1 MKVKV
6 SRINSVKGQLLVEF
20 EGSMQKVGKLLS
32 TNMKLIKDKLAGYD
46 VTGIQLAPANIG
58 GYEVCASRS
67 KGCTKACIYV
77 SGRGRFTAT
86 QIARIKR
93 KLLFFQYKNTF
104 KSQLIKEITA
114 FVKKCAKN
122 NVKPAI
128 RLNVFSDL
136 PYERIFPE
144 LFTMF
149 PQVSYYDYTKI
160 KSRLDKS
167 KLPSNYHLTFS
178 RSEDTSDNEVLEII
192 KAGFNVAIPFNC
204 KKHQLPKSFL
214 NIPVIDGDL
223 SDIRFLDNQ
232 ASIVGLSVKGDNDVR
247 KSVDLC
253 NGFIV
258 DVNSPQVT
266 QVKPR
271 FLISLV

>member
-6 SRINSVKGQLLVEF
+6 SRINSVKNQLLVEF
-20 EGSMQKVGKLLS
+20 EGTMQKVGKLLS

-46 VTGIQLAPANIG
+46 VTGIQLAPANIAG
-58 GYEVCASRS
+58 FEVCSGRS

-77 SGRGRFTAT
+77 SGHGRFTNT

-93 KLLFFQYKNTF
+93 KLLFFQFKNTF
-104 KSQLIKEITA
+104 RNQLIKEITA
-114 FVKKCAKN
+114 FVKKCTKN

-149 PQVSYYDYTKI
+149 PMVSFYDYTKI

-167 KLPSNYHLTFS
+167 KLPSNYHLTYS
-178 RSEDTSDNEVLEII
+178 RSEDTTDAEVLEII
-192 KAGFNVAIPFNC
+192 RAGFNVAVPFNC

-214 NIPVIDGDL
+214 GIPVIDGDN

-232 ASIVGLSVKGDNDVR
+232 GSIVGLSVKGDNSVK

-266 QVKPR
+266 QVNPR
-271 FLISLV
+271 FLINLI

>member
-1 MKVKV
+1 MKIKVK
-6 SRINSVKGQLLVEF
+6 NSIFGQKLFVEF
-20 EGSMQKVGKLLS
+20 EGTMQKVGKLLS
-32 TNMKLIKDKLAGYD
+32 TNMKLSKDKLAGYD
-46 VTGIQLAPANIG
+46 VTGIQLAPANIA
-58 GYEVCASRS
+58 GYEVCPSRS
-67 KGCTKACIYV
+67 KGCSKACIYS
-77 SGRGRFTAT
+77 SGRGRFTNT

-114 FVKKCAKN
+114 FVKKCIKN

-149 PQVSYYDYTKI
+149 PMVSYYDYTKV

-192 KAGFNVAIPFNC
+192 KAGFNVAIPFNT

-214 NIPVIDGDL
+214 GIPVIDGDM
-223 SDIRFLDNQ
+223 SDIRFLDNK

-247 KSVDLC
+247 KSIDLC

-258 DVNSPQVT
+258 DVNSTQVT
-266 QVKPR
+266 ENKPR
-271 FLISLV
+271 FLVSLV

>member
-1 MKVKV
+1 MKIKVK
-6 SRINSVKGQLLVEF
+6 NSVTGQKLFVEF
-20 EGSMQKVGKLLS
+20 EGTMQKVGKLLS
-32 TNMKLIKDKLAGYD
+32 TNMKLSKDKLAGYD
-46 VTGIQLAPANIG
+46 VTGIQLAPANIA
-58 GYEVCASRS
+58 GYEVCQSRS
-67 KGCTKACIYV
+67 IGCSKACIYS
-77 SGRGRFTAT
+77 SGRGRFTNT

-104 KSQLIKEITA
+104 RNQLIKEITA
-114 FVKKCAKN
+114 FVKKCIKN

-149 PQVSYYDYTKI
+149 PMVSYYDYTKV
-160 KSRLDKS
+160 KSRLDKL

-214 NIPVIDGDL
+214 GIPVIDGDM
-223 SDIRFLDNQ
+223 SDIRFLDNK

-247 KSVDLC
+247 KSIDLC

-258 DVNSPQVT
+258 DVNSTQVT
-266 QVKPR
+266 ENKPR
-271 FLISLV
+271 FLVSLV